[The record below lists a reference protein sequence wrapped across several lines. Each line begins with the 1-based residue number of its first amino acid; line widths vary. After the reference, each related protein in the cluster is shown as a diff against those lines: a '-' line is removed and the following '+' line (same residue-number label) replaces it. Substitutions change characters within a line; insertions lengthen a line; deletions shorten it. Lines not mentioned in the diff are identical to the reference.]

1 LGAWRSAASTDRRP
15 FEASIAQRLWKP
27 PVVGGGSIM
36 VLASRCG
43 SARIAEYW
51 DHFQAIPALKI
62 DLFIARNELVQKHTN
77 QPFAV
82 GSTRLS
88 IVKELDK
95 INIIEGLM
103 WRSKLMSKLSSMA
116 RHINPS

>member
-1 LGAWRSAASTDRRP
+1 
-15 FEASIAQRLWKP
+15 
-27 PVVGGGSIM
+27 M

-62 DLFIARNELVQKHTN
+62 DLFIARNELVQKHSN

-103 WRSKLMSKLSSMA
+103 WRSVPTPKLGST
-116 RHINPS
+116 RRNINKS

>member
-1 LGAWRSAASTDRRP
+1 
-15 FEASIAQRLWKP
+15 
-27 PVVGGGSIM
+27 M

-62 DLFIARNELVQKHTN
+62 DLFIARNELVQKHSN

-95 INIIEGLM
+95 INIIEGMMLINCTAAPIQAGPAEFAHPGLF
-103 WRSKLMSKLSSMA
+103 RKL
-116 RHINPS
+116 I